1 MSEVPR
7 KLVLAFDCDDVLVPT
22 SHALLDAYNE
32 SFGTEVP
39 YEGFYSDYL
48 WGAPSAEIAMR
59 RVDDM
64 LRSGVMADI
73 VPTAATVAAVRR
85 IAAMG
90 HELHVVT
97 GRQSYQEP
105 ETISLLDTYY
115 PGIFRT
121 IEHTNMYASG
131 ENLHLRR
138 SKGEVCRKLG
148 AHMLIDDHIVHG
160 NAVLA
165 AGVEDVIVYGSY
177 PWNQFVSLELG
188 MMHCETMDDVEREV
202 THLSIRRKDDR

>member
-1 MSEVPR
+1 MSEISR
-7 KLVLAFDCDDVLVPT
+7 KLVLAFDCDDVLVQT

-32 SFGTEVP
+32 AFGTEVP
-39 YEGFYSDYL
+39 YEGFYSDSL
-48 WGAPSAEIAMR
+48 WGAPSADIAMR

-73 VPTAATVAAVRR
+73 VPDAATVAAVKRV
-85 IAAMG
+85 AAMG

-97 GRQSYQEP
+97 GRQSYQEQ
-105 ETISLLDTYY
+105 ETINLLDTYY
-115 PGIFRT
+115 PGIFHT

-138 SKGEVCRKLG
+138 SKGEVCRNIG

-160 NAVLA
+160 NAVLT

-177 PWNQFVSLELG
+177 PWNQFVSLEQG
-188 MMHCETMDDVEREV
+188 MMRCETMNDVEREV
-202 THLSIRRKDDR
+202 AYLSTRRRDDQ